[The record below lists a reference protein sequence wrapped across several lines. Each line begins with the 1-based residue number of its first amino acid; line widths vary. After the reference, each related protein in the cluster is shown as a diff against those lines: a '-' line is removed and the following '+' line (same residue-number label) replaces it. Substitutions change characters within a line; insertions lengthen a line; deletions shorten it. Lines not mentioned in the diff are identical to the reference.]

1 MSKVGRGL
9 RAVARGGARIFQ
21 AVPLSLTGLLTGLIA
36 WWAYVSYGRDQ
47 SDFVLQS
54 ASLVVVAVVAASALI
69 VGLAGLR
76 VLLAVRQ
83 SSRALIEADV
93 DAGAELRTGFSFPSL
108 RFWPLA
114 QVELHWAQPAVVVAP
129 ALIEGRYQER
139 VTPLSRGRYQTVVRV
154 FTVRDIL
161 GLATLRFTRQA
172 PAHLRVAP
180 APAMSEVVVALRHAS
195 GEGYAHPA
203 GMEEGDR
210 VEMRRYAP
218 GDPLRMILWKVYARS
233 RRLLVRMPERAIAP
247 KPSSVACFVAGA
259 DDEPTASTARMFIES
274 GLLGA
279 DFAFVAD
286 GDSPPARQPD
296 EALERVIESAAHR
309 AQSGQRLL
317 RLAREHDRAELTNC
331 ILFVPGRRG
340 PWLDHLKALLPE
352 LPAPPTIVLA
362 VDGDLAHP
370 APGRLG
376 RWVLKKPSEINH
388 LRALPALYDEL
399 VGLGATVWVV
409 HRPSGTAVDGVRMDA
424 LRVA

>member
-1 MSKVGRGL
+1 
-9 RAVARGGARIFQ
+9 
-21 AVPLSLTGLLTGLIA
+21 
-36 WWAYVSYGRDQ
+36 
-47 SDFVLQS
+47 
-54 ASLVVVAVVAASALI
+54 
-69 VGLAGLR
+69 
-76 VLLAVRQ
+76 
-83 SSRALIEADV
+83 
-93 DAGAELRTGFSFPSL
+93 
-108 RFWPLA
+108 
-114 QVELHWAQPAVVVAP
+114 
-129 ALIEGRYQER
+129 
-139 VTPLSRGRYQTVVRV
+139 
-154 FTVRDIL
+154 
-161 GLATLRFTRQA
+161 
-172 PAHLRVAP
+172 
-180 APAMSEVVVALRHAS
+180 
-195 GEGYAHPA
+195 
-203 GMEEGDR
+203 
-210 VEMRRYAP
+210 
-218 GDPLRMILWKVYARS
+218 
-233 RRLLVRMPERAIAP
+233 
-247 KPSSVACFVAGA
+247 
-259 DDEPTASTARMFIES
+259 MFIES

-376 RWVLKKPSEINH
+376 RWVLQKPSEINH